1 MVSSDFAEPAIQSVQ
16 NKTDQLDKGGK
27 IICMSDTMRN
37 AIQIISVEKD
47 GNDGVIVAFSDGT
60 TGAYVVEELLGL
72 RPCRQLGELPKD
84 QNHTKTPTMN

>member
-1 MVSSDFAEPAIQSVQ
+1 MSSECVAELPIRVCRIRQTSL
-16 NKTDQLDKGGK
+16 TEG
-27 IICMSDTMRN
+27 DTNIRMLNTARN
-37 AIQIISVEKD
+37 EIQIISVEKD